1 MTRSGVQRDPTVRVT
16 GAMEVNGSS
25 QPGGRGKRATPRPTY
40 SRRTV
45 LTGAGDTDLAWSVL
59 SYLVAG
65 MLVWG
70 GLGWVGDRLLGQD
83 KPWLVAIG
91 VIVGVACGV
100 YLALARHSD
109 S

>member
-1 MTRSGVQRDPTVRVT
+1 
-16 GAMEVNGSS
+16 MEANGSS
-25 QPGGRGKRATPRPTY
+25 QSGGRGKRAAAAQQAH
-40 SRRTV
+40 SRRP
-45 LTGAGDTDLAWSVL
+45 LLAGSGDTDLAWSVL

-91 VIVGVACGV
+91 VIVGVAGGV